1 MLVTFVGYSWNNQG
15 MFLYLIFAKPYFG
28 IFPGISLGTLSEY
41 TKNILWEC
49 PTNIPWTYI
58 YLVGMI

>member
-49 PTNIPWTYI
+49 PTNIP
-58 YLVGMI
+58 